1 VNSNNLEGIN
11 LKSILIISGLTETMQ
26 LHDLRASIALLR
38 EENVKY
44 FGGEGVHEE
53 NGVVS
58 QEEEGLVDDQE
69 VLVELNLPVDLVLRT
84 V

>member
-1 VNSNNLEGIN
+1 MNSDNLEGVN

-26 LHDLRASIALLR
+26 LHDLGASIALLR
-38 EENVKY
+38 EEDVKH

-84 V
+84 E